1 MLNFDDV
8 IAAQH
13 TLTTNQSKLRFRNNL
28 LKSRSSNLIL
38 IVAQKD
44 LSFFFS
50 YQPEPLGEVK
60 RQLKA
65 CLAINWVFE
74 IFVCFI
80 NIPNISCGTE

>member
-44 LSFFFS
+44 LSFF
-50 YQPEPLGEVK
+50 
-60 RQLKA
+60 QLSA
-65 CLAINWVFE
+65 RT
-74 IFVCFI
+74 
-80 NIPNISCGTE
+80 SR